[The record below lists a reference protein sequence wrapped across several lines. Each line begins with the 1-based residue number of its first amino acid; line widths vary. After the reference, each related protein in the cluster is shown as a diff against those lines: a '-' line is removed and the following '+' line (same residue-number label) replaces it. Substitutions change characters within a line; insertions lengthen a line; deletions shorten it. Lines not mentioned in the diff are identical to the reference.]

1 MKRAFLLLLV
11 MYMTRLLV
19 AQSQDFLPHFDG
31 QHSIDKKSVTSGQ
44 LFFSHF
50 RPVSRQKAA
59 NLYLFDST
67 HISKSSAVY
76 RAANEYFFV
85 TDEKKGL
92 LGKFY
97 KNEIDFFQV
106 DEEDF
111 TLRINPVW
119 QFQVGNDPAVDN
131 LLFIN
136 SRGLDVRGTID
147 KRVSFHTRFLENQ
160 IEHPYYIKRIA
171 DTTGI
176 VPYEGFWKEYN
187 ETTTDFLRAFGS
199 VSINVSP
206 HISAQLGYGRQFIG
220 NGIRS
225 LLLSDYANSYPY
237 VKIDSEIWKIRYT
250 NLFATLIA
258 DAFIYDQ
265 GTLGA
270 SRYPKKFMSAHYLD
284 WAVTSNFHIGLFE
297 SIIFGQPDSVAS
309 RQFQLEYLNP
319 IIFYRTVEQQDGSAA
334 NALLGATFQW
344 NIKKRYMLYGQFLLD
359 ELIVSELT
367 AGNSWWGNK
376 YSYQLGLQGY
386 DLLTENLDLKVEY
399 NMSRPYTYSHQDFYT
414 SYTHYRHPLA
424 HPMGANFREVV
435 GQIIFKPLERLTFT
449 GHGVIAA
456 YGQDIDEFS
465 AGKDPHRSYNDR
477 PAEYGINQLQGNR
490 GDLRLFQLRSS
501 YYWKYNLNVDLTFI
515 YRSEKFE
522 NEGPD
527 QQSTIISAGF
537 RWNMPVRNYLF

>member
-1 MKRAFLLLLV
+1 
-11 MYMTRLLV
+11 
-19 AQSQDFLPHFDG
+19 
-31 QHSIDKKSVTSGQ
+31 
-44 LFFSHF
+44 
-50 RPVSRQKAA
+50 
-59 NLYLFDST
+59 
-67 HISKSSAVY
+67 
-76 RAANEYFFV
+76 
-85 TDEKKGL
+85 
-92 LGKFY
+92 
-97 KNEIDFFQV
+97 
-106 DEEDF
+106 
-111 TLRINPVW
+111 
-119 QFQVGNDPAVDN
+119 
-131 LLFIN
+131 
-136 SRGLDVRGTID
+136 
-147 KRVSFHTRFLENQ
+147 
-160 IEHPYYIKRIA
+160 
-171 DTTGI
+171 
-176 VPYEGFWKEYN
+176 
-187 ETTTDFLRAFGS
+187 
-199 VSINVSP
+199 
-206 HISAQLGYGRQFIG
+206 
-220 NGIRS
+220 
-225 LLLSDYANSYPY
+225 
-237 VKIDSEIWKIRYT
+237 
-250 NLFATLIA
+250 
-258 DAFIYDQ
+258 
-265 GTLGA
+265 
-270 SRYPKKFMSAHYLD
+270 MSAHYLD